1 MNRRLVKKA
10 QKGDDE
16 AFLRLFQQYE
26 HDLYRTAFVYM
37 KNKDDALDIVQEV
50 AYKSF
55 KKIETLRTPAY
66 FKTWLIRMTINTALN
81 TLKKEKRVVTLDP
94 EHESFIEGEEPDIPE
109 TFSLH
114 QLIDELEENEKSVVI
129 LKYYYGYTFPEIA
142 EILHIPLGTAK
153 SILYRALK
161 TLRKE
166 GFDE

>member
-26 HDLYRTAFVYM
+26 HDIYRTAFVYM
-37 KNKDDALDIVQEV
+37 KNKHDSLDIVQEI

-55 KKIETLRTPAY
+55 KKIDTLRTPAY

-81 TLKKEKRVVTLDP
+81 ALKKEKRIVPLTPD
-94 EHESFIEGEEPDIPE
+94 HESFIEGEDPDLPE

-114 QLIDELEENEKSVVI
+114 QLIEELPAYEKSVVL

-142 EILHIPLGTAK
+142 ELLHIPLGTAK
-153 SILYRALK
+153 SILYRALRI
-161 TLRKE
+161 LRKE